1 MKKLKYDLFLSEKN
15 WNLTH
20 CEITYHDELNNSFHG
35 YAHIQSDSHMFIN
48 VDFLIR
54 KQNINFNEI
63 RLYDSE
69 KNEVQLVDYDQ
80 SDYHIYS
87 LVEDAV
93 ESTNIRSNISRL
105 KYERSTRKI
114 KSISFNKTQEANLL
128 KFVESLPDFSS
139 FVKEKILIEIK
150 LENSYSNNLC
160 LDLIDAIDYLNLI
173 HECLQSEDVL
183 LRKNFEN
190 LKDNLELILIKARA
204 QNLPTS

>member
-1 MKKLKYDLFLSEKN
+1 MKKLKYDQFLVEKD
-15 WNLTH
+15 WNLIQ
-20 CEITYHDELNNSFHG
+20 CEITYHDEVNNNYYG
-35 YAHIQSDSHMFIN
+35 YANIKSNFNMIIN
-48 VDFLIR
+48 VNFSIS
-54 KQNINFNEI
+54 KQKINFNEI
-63 RLYDSE
+63 RLYDS
-69 KNEVQLVDYDQ
+69 KQNEVQLV
-80 SDYHIYS
+80 DYHIYS
-87 LVEDAV
+87 LVEDAI
-93 ESTNIRSNISRL
+93 ESTNIRSNISKL

-150 LENSYSNNLC
+150 LENSYCNNLC

-173 HECLQSEDVL
+173 HECIQSEDVL

-204 QNLPTS
+204 QNLPTP